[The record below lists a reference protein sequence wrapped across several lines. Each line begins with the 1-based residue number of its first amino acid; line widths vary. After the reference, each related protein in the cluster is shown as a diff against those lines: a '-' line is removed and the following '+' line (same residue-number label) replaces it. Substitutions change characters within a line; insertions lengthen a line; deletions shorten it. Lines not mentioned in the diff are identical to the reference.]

1 MSLHASPMNRPKAA
15 IIGNVEICVCSAKQ
29 CTKSGAAMIGNQMQQ
44 SLAELKKAKSLLEAR
59 GIDPRTS
66 RMLSERSTI

>member
-1 MSLHASPMNRPKAA
+1 MRGIDPLTITQKEKIHNTKYIGDAGYRSPCLSHAKRALYHLSYIPM
-15 IIGNVEICVCSAKQ
+15 IVQV
-29 CTKSGAAMIGNQMQQ
+29 
-44 SLAELKKAKSLLEAR
+44 LKILEMR